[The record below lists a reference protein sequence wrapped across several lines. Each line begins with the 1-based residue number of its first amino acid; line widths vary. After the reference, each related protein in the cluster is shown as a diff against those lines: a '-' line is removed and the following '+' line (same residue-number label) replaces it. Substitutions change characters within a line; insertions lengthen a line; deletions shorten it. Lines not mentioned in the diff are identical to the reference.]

1 MTMAV
6 QRITAEH
13 LKRLMDSG
21 EQLTVL
27 DTRSAE
33 SWKSSTVQIPGSKRV
48 PPDDVQ
54 EHLSEIPR
62 DRLAVAYCT

>member
-1 MTMAV
+1 MAV
-6 QRITAEH
+6 QRITADH

-27 DTRSAE
+27 DTRSAD
-33 SWKSSTVQIPGSKRV
+33 SWKSSNVQIPGSKRV
-48 PPDDVQ
+48 SPDDVQ

-62 DRLAVAYCT
+62 DRLVVAYCT